1 MFKPGEVARVRL
13 GKQFRRRSEGRIVTI
28 LDSQPTGS
36 DHKWPVATS
45 DGVFDETELN
55 PAHPTVLATAEG
67 RDSNAEAFRG
77 MMDRMAAEEAEG
89 GLSYELRGK
98 VEKALAK
105 APLEF
110 NGHWKNGTIL
120 RDEYKVLKHLLLR
133 ANAMSKTDAED
144 LVRAVDAGTTLDR
157 WVPVDASFGLS
168 GLRTCSYCG
177 EEDFPTETNGQVVR
191 FAGEPCKFPNG
202 LPLTEWELNVPS
214 GKLVVANDLREL
226 FPLPED
232 EGADINTTMGCRLT
246 ALAYAA
252 NGMSHAFV
260 GNSCPGVYKCGD
272 GLFKIANEP
281 QDEKYDAKS
290 KKMVKVEPAPK
301 FEGKRVAGICTDLW
315 WFSICDHA
323 EFQRRIKRFKQK
335 AADFSIE
342 TVTLKPGV
350 YRFHHDEEARSHD
363 GPEECVYTRFEWVRE
378 PDPVQNF
385 LTQYEEVEVNANA
398 YVQAQVARWPTL
410 YGTADSLNEK
420 ATTIPWSRMS
430 EEQRLHAWQRVADQV
445 LCTIGGGV
453 EWHEKGFPRAK
464 VDASVPDVD
473 PPSFRAQQHWYPF
486 SKPYGGLF
494 EPKTLAPSFVKLAFR
509 VLESVISF
517 GTDVRDGEH
526 SREVR
531 YVRERMLVAV
541 KRYRELA
548 KQYPELADPEYVA
561 WLGQKGRAEAW
572 VENFE
577 LGQEFTEKHRERAKA
592 QRWVPEDAYAVV
604 FDARKLKDG
613 HFAWHPK
620 KGGCWAHKK
629 DAQRYAILE
638 HGDNGQPPE
647 HNCFWSSH
655 ATNTSVPLYC
665 VARVVKVGEVSHM
678 GETLVEVAFDYG
690 TPWMKDGAKRKA
702 LAEQKE
708 KAGIKVLSRAEYEKL
723 LPKAI
728 AFFKEAE
735 AEAGKTAKAG

>member
-1 MFKPGEVARVRL
+1 MFKPGEVATLRL
-13 GKQFRRRSEGRIVTI
+13 GSDGRTVTV
-28 LDSQPTGS
+28 LGSSPTGS

-45 DGVFDETELN
+45 DGVFDETELA
-55 PAHPTVLATAEG
+55 PAHPTVLATAAG
-67 RDSNAEAFRG
+67 RDPSADAFRDV
-77 MMDRMAAEEAEG
+77 MDRMAAEDDG
-89 GLSYELRGK
+89 KGLSFELRDK
-98 VEKALAK
+98 VEKVLAK
-105 APLEF
+105 ASLDF
-110 NGHWKNGTIL
+110 NGHWKDGAIL
-120 RDEYKVLKHLLLR
+120 REDFKALKHMFLGR
-133 ANAMSKTDAED
+133 NAMSQQDAED
-144 LVRAVDAGTTLDR
+144 LVRAADKRKPLDR
-157 WVPVDASFGLS
+157 WVPVDASLGLS

-177 EEDFPTETNGQVVR
+177 EEDFATETNGRVVR
-191 FAGEPCKFPNG
+191 LAGAPCKFPKG

-232 EGADINTTMGCRLT
+232 EDFDINTSRGCSQT

-272 GLFKIANEP
+272 GVFKIANPPRDETW
-281 QDEKYDAKS
+281 DEK
-290 KKMVKVEPAPK
+290 KKNYVKVKNPPK
-301 FEGKRVAGICTDLW
+301 FEGEEVAGITTDLW
-315 WFSICDHA
+315 WFSLCDQA
-323 EFQRRIKRFKQK
+323 EFQRRCKRFKQK
-335 AADFSIE
+335 ASDFTVE
-342 TVTLKPGV
+342 TVDVKPGV

-363 GPEECVYTRFEWVRE
+363 GPSECVYTRFEWVRE
-378 PDPVQNF
+378 ADPVQD
-385 LTQYEEVEVNANA
+385 LLAQYEEVEVNANA

-410 YGTADSLNEK
+410 FGKTKGLLRGRDK
-420 ATTIPWSRMS
+420 VTPWSDMT
-430 EEQRLHAWQRVADQV
+430 EEERRHSWQRVADQAF
-445 LCTIGGGV
+445 CTIGGGV
-453 EWHEKGFPRAK
+453 EWHEKGFPKAK

-494 EPKTLAPSFVKLAFR
+494 EPKTLAPSFAKLAFR

-531 YVRERMLVAV
+531 YVRERMMVAV

-548 KQYPELADPEYVA
+548 KRLPEQADPEYVA
-561 WLGQKGRAEAW
+561 WLSQKGRAEAW
-572 VENFE
+572 VESFP
-577 LGQEFTEKHRERAKA
+577 LGPEFTDKHRNHASQ
-592 QRWVPEDAYAVV
+592 QRWVPVDAYAVV
-604 FDARKLKDG
+604 FDARKLKEG

-620 KGGCWAHKK
+620 KGGCWAKK
-629 DAQRYAILE
+629 EDAQRYAILE
-638 HGDNGQPPE
+638 HGSNGQPPE

-665 VARVVKVGEVSHM
+665 VARVVNVGEVSHM

-690 TPWMKDGAKRKA
+690 TTWMTDGAKRKA

-708 KAGIKVLSRAEYEKL
+708 KAAIQVLSREEYDLL
-723 LPKAI
+723 LPIAI
-728 AFFKEAE
+728 AFFTETEAQ
-735 AEAGKTAKAG
+735 ANTAKAG